1 MRDGI
6 AFARR
11 GIPVVTL
18 VTEDFRAQGDFVA
31 RASGMPE
38 VPRVL
43 LPHPVAGTGEAA
55 MRRVAV
61 EIGPALLA
69 ALRGEVKGQIR
80 PALAAASDVAVPA
93 QA

>member
-11 GIPVVTL
+11 GLPVVVL
-18 VTEDFRAQGDFVA
+18 VTEDFRAQGEFVA
-31 RASGMPE
+31 RSFGMPD

-55 MRRVAV
+55 MRRVAEAITPTV
-61 EIGPALLA
+61 LA
-69 ALRGEVKGQIR
+69 ALRGDVKGEIR
-80 PALAAASDVAVPA
+80 VELKGTAVAAAG
-93 QA
+93 

>member
-11 GIPVVTL
+11 DVPAVAL
-18 VTEDFRAQGDFVA
+18 VTEDFWAQGNFVA

-38 VPRVL
+38 APRVM

-55 MRRVAV
+55 MAAAARRVA
-61 EIGPALLA
+61 PAIVA
-69 ALRGEVKGQIR
+69 ALRGERKGEIPLE
-80 PALAAASDVAVPA
+80 PAA
-93 QA
+93 